1 MPIAPTA
8 LAASTSAPHVA
19 TASRPHRHVDSA
31 ERFVERDRNLA
42 IFDSHLTMSD
52 WITTTLNNAATQT
65 SSTTTTASPSE
76 INASP
81 EANNQTPSNPPSLVL
96 TPFGD
101 YRQTNRR
108 SGLIPLVPI
117 IRRRNL
123 VDRGQNDASSS
134 SSGSSPSPS
143 NSSTTA
149 ATAPVVQ
156 STGSEP
162 GGWRTPRPGLFH
174 NIDLEALNFEALFGI
189 PDGLFNTGLT
199 KQEINRHT
207 ISYEYKSS
215 MPVKRKR
222 AKGDEGEASS
232 SATSP
237 TTNDNCSICLD
248 KFNTSVQVRYVREAF
263 VYFYLH
269 C

>member
-1 MPIAPTA
+1 M
-8 LAASTSAPHVA
+8 
-19 TASRPHRHVDSA
+19 DSA
-31 ERFVERDRNLA
+31 ERYVERDRNLA
-42 IFDSHLTMSD
+42 IFDRRVTDEMND
-52 WITTTLNNAATQT
+52 WITTTLSNAATQT

-81 EANNQTPSNPPSLVL
+81 EANNQIPSNPPSLLL

-101 YRQTNRR
+101 YLQTNRR
-108 SGLIPLVPI
+108 SGLISVPI
-117 IRRRNL
+117 FRRRNL
-123 VDRGQNDASSS
+123 VDRGQSDASSS
-134 SSGSSPSPS
+134 GSGSSPSPS
-143 NSSTTA
+143 NSSTTTA
-149 ATAPVVQ
+149 TTAPVVQ
-156 STGSEP
+156 SSGSEP
-162 GGWRTPRPGLFH
+162 GGWRSPRPSLFQ

-189 PDGLFNTGLT
+189 PEGLFNNGLT

-222 AKGDEGEASS
+222 TKGDEGEASS

-248 KFNTSVQVRYVREAF
+248 KFNTSVQVRYVRRRLF
-263 VYFYLH
+263 LLYLH
-269 C
+269 G